1 MSAIVDNAELLVDG
15 LSSGLILAM
24 LGMGITIVFGL
35 GGVLNLAIGFFAVIA
50 VLLTL
55 ELLSVTGSLSV
66 SILLA
71 VGGVGIIGLAIDRSL
86 LSLVYRSEGEE
97 RIVLGIFTTLGLA
110 ILLEGLLLS
119 EYKSGYSI
127 DQPIES
133 VSVGGATITGSSIAV
148 GLVSVVVLV
157 LLYLLLA
164 RTYLGRGTRTVLQ
177 DETGAML
184 CGISPRR
191 MRTVVFVLS
200 ATIAAVAGILY
211 SLGGNVS
218 VSDGFQL
225 TINALIVSVVGGVRS
240 LAGAVAAGLLL
251 GVVSTFASAY
261 IGAYVAELILF
272 AAAIAVLIAR
282 PEQIT

>member
-200 ATIAAVAGILY
+200 AIIAAVAGILY

-251 GVVSTFASAY
+251 GVVSTFANAY

>member
-251 GVVSTFASAY
+251 GVVSTFANAY